1 MYLMHLKTFF
11 LRRGPQVTPDPQRS
25 PWHEKG

>member
-1 MYLMHLKTFF
+1 MNLNIFFF
-11 LRRGPQVTPDPQRS
+11 LKRDPQVSPDPQRS